1 MIMIDLENSS
11 KMPGAV
17 NQACKSPYHSEGES
31 VEDDCSVIIDS
42 CSDLQSNYT
51 NTSIVKLTKKHH
63 DVKSGQ
69 DSITDTGEETFSM
82 ASGHSSSQNFSYI
95 LG

>member
-1 MIMIDLENSS
+1 MIDLENSS
-11 KMPGAV
+11 KTPGAV

-31 VEDDCSVIIDS
+31 VEDDCSVIMDS
-42 CSDLQSNYT
+42 CSDLHSNYT
-51 NTSIVKLTKKHH
+51 NTSVVKLTKKRP
-63 DVKSGQ
+63 SGQ
-69 DSITDTGEETFSM
+69 DSITDTGGDESFSM